1 MSLGPRGPL
10 LLQDNNFLENM
21 AHFDRERI
29 PERVVHAKGAGAF
42 GYFECTHDVTEF
54 TKLSPFSKIGKKTDI
69 SARFST
75 VGMLKI
81 LYCFLNHT
89 VWNECFDKRTK
100 TFFSPTNSTFFPF
113 SLMFHQTSIFF
124 NLLSDANNLC

>member
-1 MSLGPRGPL
+1 METNTASMSLGPRGPL

-54 TKLSPFSKIGKKTDI
+54 TKLSPFGKIGKKTDV
-69 SARFST
+69 SVRFST
-75 VGMLKI
+75 VG
-81 LYCFLNHT
+81 
-89 VWNECFDKRTK
+89 
-100 TFFSPTNSTFFPF
+100 TFFFLLF
-113 SLMFHQTSIFF
+113 
-124 NLLSDANNLC
+124 LLSYLGKSFNRIISCFKRNSFS